1 MKLGF
6 IGVGNMG
13 GAIIKGAIKKNVIDP
28 KDVLIYDKDVQKAQS
43 LAKELGVSVAE
54 DNTEIATFSDCI
66 FLAVKPT
73 FIQGVIDE
81 IKPWLQGKCL
91 ISMAAGWTFDMLKTA
106 CNPFEDHAAI
116 LRIMPNT
123 SISIGQGT
131 TILCEEHSLTRG
143 MLIWA
148 TGFFSSLGYAAMLPE
163 RLLNA
168 ATAVSGSGP
177 AYVYLLME
185 SMIDG
190 AVRLGLPR
198 DIATRLTAQTVI
210 GAGRMVMSSA
220 ENPAALKNAVS
231 SPGGSTIEA
240 LYYLEKSAFK
250 GNVMEAMEKCESQLS
265 AMERASI
272 ALHKAEKSKKE
283 NGAEEANDNG
293 SKILKSN
300 E

>member
-13 GAIIKGAIKKNVIDP
+13 GAIIKGAIKKNILDP
-28 KDVLIYDKDVQKAQS
+28 KDVLIYDKDVQKSKS
-43 LAKELGVSVAE
+43 LAKELGVTVAE

-66 FLAVKPT
+66 FLAVKPM

-91 ISMAAGWTFDMLKTA
+91 ISMAAGWTFEMLKKA
-106 CNPFEDHAAI
+106 CHPFDDQAAI

-131 TILCEEHSLTRG
+131 TILCQEHSLTRG
-143 MLIWA
+143 MLIWT

-168 ATAVSGSGP
+168 ATTASGSGP
-177 AYVYLLME
+177 AYAYLLME

-198 DIATRLTAQTVI
+198 DVATRLTAQTVI
-210 GAGRMVMSSA
+210 GAGRMVMSSDQD
-220 ENPAALKNAVS
+220 PATLKNGVS

-240 LYYLEKSAFK
+240 LYYLEKGAFK
-250 GNVMEAMEKCESQLS
+250 GNIMEAMEKCQDQLNRMEKTSMPLNTNNQVEPATAESKP
-265 AMERASI
+265 AI
-272 ALHKAEKSKKE
+272 TPTDSK
-283 NGAEEANDNG
+283 N
-293 SKILKSN
+293 
-300 E
+300 